1 MRLAA
6 TSIFSGSLKPAMT
19 NWRGFSTG
27 LAMEGLV
34 PHLVRHFLY
43 LARRHRR
50 DEAQEQEEVHAEEAD
65 GGAEERDVDEGRRV
79 HRPAARDEVAVQR
92 DDDDVEALEPHA
104 DVDEDGRDPHDE
116 ERAAQ
121 LAEPEDLRDE
131 HVAEHLEPE
140 ERRV

>member
-6 TSIFSGSLKPAMT
+6 TSIFSGSLKPAIT

-34 PHLVRHFLY
+34 PHLVGHFLD

-50 DEAQEQEEVHAEEAD
+50 DEAKEEQEVHAEEAD
-65 GGAEERDVDEGRRV
+65 RAGEQRDVDDRRRV

-92 DDDDVEALEPHA
+92 DDDDVEAL
-104 DVDEDGRDPHDE
+104 
-116 ERAAQ
+116 
-121 LAEPEDLRDE
+121 
-131 HVAEHLEPE
+131 
-140 ERRV
+140 